1 MPFNFRAGSIAGLV
15 IVEPRL
21 FPDGRG
27 AFMESYK
34 ASDFAAAGIAGPF
47 AQDNHS
53 TSSLGTVRGLHFQRL
68 PQAQGKLV
76 RVTRGRVWDV
86 AVDLRRSSPTFGKWE
101 GFELSAANRLM
112 FWIPVGF
119 AHGFVALEEGT
130 ELQYKCTDEYAPS
143 SEGGIRWDD
152 PILGIAWPV
161 RDAVVSEKDGKLPAF
176 EPEGEYFS

>member
-1 MPFNFRAGSIAGLV
+1 MPFVFKEAPLSGLA
-15 IVEPRL
+15 IVEPRS

-27 AFMESYK
+27 SFMESFK
-34 ASDFAAAGIAGPF
+34 ASDFARAGIVGPF
-47 AQDNHS
+47 VQDNHS
-53 TSSLGTVRGLHFQRL
+53 LSSLGTVRGLHFQRG

-86 AVDLRRSSPTFGKWE
+86 AVDLRCSSSSFGKWF
-101 GFELSAANRLM
+101 GLELSAANRLE

-130 ELQYKCTDEYAPS
+130 ELQYKCTAEYAPA

-152 PILGIAWPV
+152 PQLAIAWPL
-161 RDAVVSEKDGKLPAF
+161 REAVVSEKDAVLPFFDPKAR
-176 EPEGEYFS
+176 YF

>member
-34 ASDFAAAGIAGPF
+34 DSDFAKAGIVVPF
-47 AQDNHS
+47 VQDHHS
-53 TSSLGTVRGLHFQRL
+53 ISTRGTVRGLHFQR
-68 PQAQGKLV
+68 PPHAQGKLV

-86 AVDLRRSSPTFGKWE
+86 AVDIRRASPTFGKWD
-101 GFELSAANRLM
+101 GLELSAVNRLM
-112 FWIPVGF
+112 FWIPAGF

-152 PILGIAWPV
+152 PSLGIEWPV
-161 RDAVVSEKDGKLPAF
+161 NGAVVSEKDGMLPAF
-176 EPEGEYFS
+176 DPEGEYFA

>member
-1 MPFNFRAGSIAGLV
+1 MPFAFREGPLAGLV

-21 FPDGRG
+21 FPDSRG

-34 ASDFAAAGIAGPF
+34 ASDFAKAGIATVF

-53 TSSLGTVRGLHFQRL
+53 ISSRGTVRGLHFQR
-68 PQAQGKLV
+68 PPFAQGKLV

-86 AVDLRRSSPTFGKWE
+86 AVDLRKGSASFGTWY
-101 GFELSAANRLM
+101 GLELSAENRLE

-119 AHGFVALEEGT
+119 AHGFVALEDGS
-130 ELQYKCTDEYAPS
+130 ELQYKCTAEYAPA

-152 PILGIAWPV
+152 PALAIEWPMGG
-161 RDAVVSEKDGKLPAF
+161 AAVSEKDAILPSF
-176 EPEGEYFS
+176 DPSGDYFA